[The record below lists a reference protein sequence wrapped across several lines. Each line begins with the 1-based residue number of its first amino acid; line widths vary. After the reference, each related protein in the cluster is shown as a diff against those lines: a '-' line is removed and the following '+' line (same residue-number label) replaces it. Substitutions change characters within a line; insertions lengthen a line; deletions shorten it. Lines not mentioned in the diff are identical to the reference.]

1 MLWLYTTQYEISGW
15 NFGFSW
21 SESKTVLFTAFKDTF
36 ILSLGRK
43 LWTWI
48 DLRLCSYSE
57 HKNERS
63 RFGEKLESVFFL
75 PSEIFSIHSFF
86 FQKILRSPPEKPPA
100 FPTAVYKWWV
110 QLEASVLGS
119 ALYAYVAR
127 VRRRRPKQFV
137 FSVCADYT
145 NDLDHTWPGPAVTLA
160 TYRPE

>member
-1 MLWLYTTQYEISGW
+1 MRSLVEILVSHEANQNRCFSRPSKIPLFCPW
-15 NFGFSW
+15 EENFGLELIWDSAAILNTKMKEVVSVKSW
-21 SESKTVLFTAFKDTF
+21 
-36 ILSLGRK
+36 
-43 LWTWI
+43 
-48 DLRLCSYSE
+48 
-57 HKNERS
+57 N
-63 RFGEKLESVFFL
+63 FFL